1 MPLNLYLSLFGPNY
15 SLLYTIATA
24 KVDIGYTSETLSMP
38 QSLIDFEWWRP
49 RVPGGHRLTNRKVKG
64 LVFYHPP
71 RRPVQLPALRGQWG
85 FAYHPLG
92 IGVLQSSDGMPC
104 EPAYV
109 VATSDDFVRYRPLDA
124 FSSLFIQFA
133 KLTTA
138 DQVLHFIERF
148 GGLTQ
153 AGRNEKGELVEG
165 VLAHSFAMRELLAY
179 ADDPDRKADLLQ
191 RQVNPFSELD
201 VTLDIDPSGVLTHRF
216 VPGSL
221 LDALWL
227 QAVQALNERATVRE
241 CLQCGNLFQAGIGT
255 GRRLDAKFCSEEHKT
270 KFHSLKRSRE
280 K

>member
-1 MPLNLYLSLFGPNY
+1 
-15 SLLYTIATA
+15 
-24 KVDIGYTSETLSMP
+24 MP
-38 QSLIDFEWWRP
+38 QSLIDFEWSKLRDP
-49 RVPGGHRLTNRKVKG
+49 RGYRLVRRELEGFVH
-64 LVFYHPP
+64 YHPP
-71 RRPVQLPALRGQWG
+71 RRLLELPRGSSQWG
-85 FAYHPLG
+85 FACTPFEY
-92 IGVLQSSDGMPC
+92 IVLHSEVGLAHK
-104 EPAYV
+104 PAYV
-109 VATSDDFVRYRPLDA
+109 VAISDDFVRYRPLEA

-138 DQVLHFIERF
+138 DQILHFIKRF

-153 AGRNEKGELVEG
+153 TGRNEEGELVEG

-179 ADDPDRKADLLQ
+179 ADDPHRKADLLQ

-201 VTLDIDPSGVLTHRF
+201 VTLDIDPTSGVLTHRF

-255 GRRLDAKFCSEEHKT
+255 GRRLDAKFCSEEHKI